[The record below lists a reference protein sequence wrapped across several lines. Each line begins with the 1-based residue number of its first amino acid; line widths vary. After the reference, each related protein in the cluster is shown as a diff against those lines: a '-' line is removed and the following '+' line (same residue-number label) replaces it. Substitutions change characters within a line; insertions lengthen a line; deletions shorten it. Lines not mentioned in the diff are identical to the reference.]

1 MVRQLGFIGALLAFG
16 LGLAGCERNLP
27 VSAADKEVVLRAAD
41 LIPFGY
47 GLEQTEQYEIFNRTK
62 YFDGSHE
69 LTYQYQTPESEEEN
83 ALYIN
88 VTVSVEKTL
97 SDALT
102 SHGAEEVGL
111 TIGLKANGVQERE
124 IEHFYEY
131 GDKSRFS
138 VLEKDGKPI
147 GNIFITRDGTRVFA
161 LILSGM
167 YFEDPDAFKELI
179 EARLK
184 KFSAYTPT

>member
-1 MVRQLGFIGALLAFG
+1 MVRQLGILASLLAVG

-27 VSAADKEVVLRAAD
+27 VGVADKEVVLRAAD

-47 GLEQTEQYEIFNRTK
+47 GLEQTEQYETFNRTK

-69 LTYQYQTPESEEEN
+69 LTYEYRTPDSEEKN
-83 ALYIN
+83 PLYIN
-88 VTVSVEKTL
+88 VTVTVEKSL

-111 TIGLKANGVQERE
+111 TIGLKANGVKERE
-124 IEHFYEY
+124 IKDFYRY
-131 GDKSRFS
+131 GDKSRFA

-147 GNIFITRDGTRVFA
+147 GNIFTVREGKRVYV
-161 LILSGM
+161 LIMSGM
-167 YFEDPDAFKELI
+167 YFEDAAAFKELI
-179 EARLK
+179 EGRLK